1 MKVIKIVR
9 NTAIAVAFVATTA
22 LISGCGG
29 VSEAEMAQLNN
40 LRSEVNS
47 LQSQANSLKDERAS
61 LEKEIAAK
69 QEKLADCNK
78 QKEETKANLE
88 KMSSGK

>member
-1 MKVIKIVR
+1 MKVTKIVR
-9 NTAIAVAFVATTA
+9 NTVIVTAFAVTTA
-22 LISGCGG
+22 FLSGCGG

-69 QEKLADCNK
+69 QEKLAECNK

-88 KMSSGK
+88 KMSSK